1 MVVAGD
7 YSARSVLSNMVYQ
20 GTVWGPTLWNA
31 FIGDASLV
39 FVSAGY
45 CIVIYADDL
54 NAFKAY
60 DRSISNA
67 GIFADLQ
74 SRQIELHTW
83 GRANRVTFDAG
94 KEHFS
99 VLSTTDAAGDNF
111 KVLGIEFESKLSMV
125 ACIQTCVH
133 EAAWR
138 YRSLRHTHRFFTDA
152 ELLGLFKANVF
163 SFF

>member
-1 MVVAGD
+1 MC
-7 YSARSVLSNMVYQ
+7 
-20 GTVWGPTLWNA
+20 
-31 FIGDASLV
+31 

-54 NAFKAY
+54 NAFKDY

-74 SRQIELHTW
+74 SRQIELHTC

-111 KVLGIEFESKLSMV
+111 KMLGIEFDPKLSMR
-125 ACIQTCVH
+125 ACIQTCMH

-138 YRSLRHTHRFFTDA
+138 YRFLFRTHRFS
-152 ELLGLFKANVF
+152 LMR
-163 SFF
+163 SFWVYSKHMF